1 MDVYRNFEHTFVF
14 SQREMQDIFNDEFGH
29 LKELSFNPF
38 TYQFKLDKVTNGKI
52 YNQILNDQK
61 AGMFITQVE
70 TND

>member
-1 MDVYRNFEHTFVF
+1 MDVYRNFEHNFVF

-38 TYQFKLDKVTNGKI
+38 THQFKLDKVTNGKI